1 MYTIMRIVIK
11 EFQQFRRDPKMFGI
25 ILVAPVIQL
34 ILLGYAATLDL
45 KVVHTVIMDSDRS
58 TTSREFI
65 KEFSGSTYFSIDKYV
80 YTYDEAYKEIDAG
93 KTMLILIVPKD
104 FERDINRGETA
115 TLQAIFNGSDGN
127 SASIASGYVQKI
139 IVRFSE
145 EFANNKLQLRGMQRL
160 PAGQVVTQSRVW
172 YNPELESKIF
182 MVPAIV
188 GLLLSIITI
197 VLTSLAIVKE
207 REIGT
212 LEQLIVTPVKS
223 WQLIAGKLIPFVI
236 LGFVSVIIV
245 VTAMKLIFAIDV
257 KGNVIFLFGSSFIY
271 IFSTLGLG
279 LLVSTFSKSQQQ
291 AMMLAMFLVMLPL
304 VFLSGFAFQIENMP
318 VIFQHISTIIP
329 LKYFLL
335 IIRGVILKGS
345 GFAEHWQDALSML
358 IIGTVILTISTLRF
372 RKNID

>member
-25 ILVAPVIQL
+25 ILVSPVIQL

-58 TTSREFI
+58 TTSRELI
-65 KEFSGSTYFSIDKYV
+65 KEFQGSTYFSIDKYV
-80 YTYDEAYKEIDAG
+80 STYDEAYKEIDAG

-104 FERDINRGETA
+104 FEKDINRGETA

-139 IVRFSE
+139 VMRFSE

-279 LLVSTFSKSQQQ
+279 LLVSTFSRTQQQ

>member
-1 MYTIMRIVIK
+1 MYTILRIVIK

-25 ILVAPVIQL
+25 ILIAPVIQL

-65 KEFSGSTYFSIDKYV
+65 KQFDGSTYFSIDKYV
-80 YTYDEAYKEIDAG
+80 NAYDEAYREIDAG
-93 KTMLILIVPKD
+93 KTMLILIIPKD
-104 FERDINRGETA
+104 FEKDINRGETA

-145 EFANNKLQLRGMQRL
+145 EFANNKLKLRGMQRL
-160 PAGQVVTQSRVW
+160 PAGQVATQSRVW

-236 LGFVSVIIV
+236 LGFASVIIV

-257 KGNVIFLFGSSFIY
+257 KGSVVFLFASSLVY

-279 LLVSTFSKSQQQ
+279 LLVSTFSKTQQQ

-318 VIFQHISTIIP
+318 VIFQHISILIP
-329 LKYFLL
+329 LKYFLI

-345 GFAEHWQDALSML
+345 GFAEHWQDALAML
-358 IIGTVILTISTLRF
+358 MIGIVILTISTLRF
-372 RKNID
+372 NKKID

>member
-1 MYTIMRIVIK
+1 MIK
-11 EFQQFRRDPKMFGI
+11 EFQQFKRDPKMFGI

-58 TTSREFI
+58 TTSRQVIEEFR
-65 KEFSGSTYFSIDKYV
+65 GSTYFSIDKYV
-80 YTYDEAYKEIDAG
+80 NSYDDAYKALDAG
-93 KTMLILIVPKD
+93 NTMLVVIIPKD
-104 FERDINRGETA
+104 LEKDINRGETA
-115 TLQAIFNGSDGN
+115 TIQAIFNGSDGN
-127 SASIASGYVQKI
+127 SASIASGYVSKI
-139 IVRFSE
+139 MIRFSE
-145 EFANNKLQLRGMQRL
+145 EVANSKLQVRGVKRF
-160 PAGQVVTQSRVW
+160 PVGQVATDHRVW
-172 YNPELESKIF
+172 YNPELQSKIF

-212 LEQLIVTPVKS
+212 FEQLIVTPVKS

-245 VTAMKLIFAIDV
+245 VTAMKVIFNIDV
-257 KGNVIFLFGSSFIY
+257 KGNVVFLFASSFIY
-271 IFSTLGLG
+271 IYSTLGLG
-279 LLVSTFSKSQQQ
+279 LLVSTFSKTQQQ
-291 AMMLAMFLVMLPL
+291 AMMLAMFLVMMPL

-318 VIFQHISTIIP
+318 VIFQYISNIIP
-329 LKYFLL
+329 LKYFLI

-345 GFAEHWQDALSML
+345 GFTEHWQDALSML
-358 IIGTVILTISTLRF
+358 VIGSVILTISTLRF
-372 RKNID
+372 RKKID

>member
-1 MYTIMRIVIK
+1 MYTILRIVIK

-58 TTSREFI
+58 ATSREFI

-80 YTYDEAYKEIDAG
+80 NSYDDAYREIDAG
-93 KTMLILIVPKD
+93 KTMLVLMIPKD
-104 FERDINRGETA
+104 FEKDINRGETA

-145 EFANNKLQLRGMQRL
+145 EFANDKLQLRGMQRL

-207 REIGT
+207 CEIGT

-279 LLVSTFSKSQQQ
+279 LLVSTFSRTQQQ

>member
-1 MYTIMRIVIK
+1 MYTILRIVIK

-25 ILVAPVIQL
+25 ILIAPVIQL

-65 KEFSGSTYFSIDKYV
+65 KQFDGSTYFSIDKYV
-80 YTYDEAYKEIDAG
+80 NAYDEAYKEIDAG
-93 KTMLILIVPKD
+93 KTMLILIIPKD
-104 FERDINRGETA
+104 FEKDINRGETA

-139 IVRFSE
+139 LVRFSE
-145 EFANNKLQLRGMQRL
+145 EFANNKLKLRGMQRL
-160 PAGQVVTQSRVW
+160 PAGQVATQSRVW

-236 LGFVSVIIV
+236 LGFASVIIV

-257 KGNVIFLFGSSFIY
+257 KGSVVFLFASSLVY

-279 LLVSTFSKSQQQ
+279 LLVSTFSKTQQQ

-318 VIFQHISTIIP
+318 VIFQHISTLIP
-329 LKYFLL
+329 LKYFLI

>member
-65 KEFSGSTYFSIDKYV
+65 KEFQGSTYFSIDKYV
-80 YTYDEAYKEIDAG
+80 NTYDEAYKAVDAG
-93 KTMLILIVPKD
+93 NTMLVLIIPKD
-104 FERDINRGETA
+104 FEKDINRGETA

-139 IVRFSE
+139 VMRFSE
-145 EFANNKLQLRGMQRL
+145 EFANDKLKLRGMQRL
-160 PAGQVVTQSRVW
+160 PAGQVATQSRVW

-279 LLVSTFSKSQQQ
+279 LLVSTFSRTQQQ

>member
-1 MYTIMRIVIK
+1 MYTILRIVIK

-25 ILVAPVIQL
+25 ILIAPVIQL

-65 KEFSGSTYFSIDKYV
+65 KQFDGSTYFSIDKYV
-80 YTYDEAYKEIDAG
+80 NAYDEAYKEIDAG
-93 KTMLILIVPKD
+93 KTMLILIIPKD
-104 FERDINRGETA
+104 FEKDINRGETA

-139 IVRFSE
+139 LVRFSE
-145 EFANNKLQLRGMQRL
+145 EFANNKLKLRGMQRL
-160 PAGQVVTQSRVW
+160 PAGQVATQSRVW

-236 LGFVSVIIV
+236 LGFASVIIV

-257 KGNVIFLFGSSFIY
+257 KGSVVFLFASSLVY

-279 LLVSTFSKSQQQ
+279 LLVSTFSKTQQQ

-318 VIFQHISTIIP
+318 VIFQHISTLIP
-329 LKYFLL
+329 LKYFLI

-345 GFAEHWQDALSML
+345 GFAEHWQDALAML
-358 IIGTVILTISTLRF
+358 IIGTVILLISTLRF
-372 RKNID
+372 NKKID

>member
-1 MYTIMRIVIK
+1 MYTILRIVIK

-25 ILVAPVIQL
+25 ILIAPVIQL

-65 KEFSGSTYFSIDKYV
+65 KQFDGSTYFSIDKYV
-80 YTYDEAYKEIDAG
+80 NAYDEAYKEIDAG
-93 KTMLILIVPKD
+93 KTMLILIIPKD
-104 FERDINRGETA
+104 FEKDINRGETA

-145 EFANNKLQLRGMQRL
+145 EFANNKLKLRGMQRL
-160 PAGQVVTQSRVW
+160 PAGQVATQSRVW

-236 LGFVSVIIV
+236 LGFASVIIV

-257 KGNVIFLFGSSFIY
+257 KGSVVFLFASSLVY

-279 LLVSTFSKSQQQ
+279 LLVSTFSKTQQQ

-318 VIFQHISTIIP
+318 VIFQHISTLIP
-329 LKYFLL
+329 LKYFLI

-345 GFAEHWQDALSML
+345 GFAEHWQDALAML
-358 IIGTVILTISTLRF
+358 IIGTVILLISTLRF
-372 RKNID
+372 NKKID

>member
-1 MYTIMRIVIK
+1 MYTILRIVIK

-65 KEFSGSTYFSIDKYV
+65 NEFDGSTYFSIDKYV
-80 YTYDEAYKEIDAG
+80 NNYDDAYREIDAG
-93 KTMLILIVPKD
+93 KTMLVLIIPKD
-104 FERDINRGETA
+104 FEKDINRGETA

-139 IVRFSE
+139 IIRFSE
-145 EFANNKLQLRGMQRL
+145 EYANNKLLLRGMQRL

-245 VTAMKLIFAIDV
+245 VTAMKFIFAIDV
-257 KGNVIFLFGSSFIY
+257 KGSVVFLFASSFVY

-279 LLVSTFSKSQQQ
+279 LLVSTFSKTQQQ

-345 GFAEHWQDALSML
+345 GFAEHWQDALAML
-358 IIGTVILTISTLRF
+358 MIGIVILTISTMRF
-372 RKNID
+372 RKKLD

>member
-1 MYTIMRIVIK
+1 MRIVIK

>member
-25 ILVAPVIQL
+25 ILVSPVIQL

-58 TTSREFI
+58 TTSRELI
-65 KEFSGSTYFSIDKYV
+65 KEFQGSTYFSIDKYV

-93 KTMLILIVPKD
+93 STMLVLMIPKD
-104 FERDINRGETA
+104 FEKDINRGETA

-279 LLVSTFSKSQQQ
+279 LLVSTFSRTQQQ

-329 LKYFLL
+329 LKYFLI

>member
-1 MYTIMRIVIK
+1 MYTILRIVIK

-58 TTSREFI
+58 ATSRMVIEEFR
-65 KEFSGSTYFSIDKYV
+65 GSTYFSIDKYV
-80 YTYDEAYKEIDAG
+80 NSYDDAYKALDAG
-93 KTMLILIVPKD
+93 NTMLVVIMPKD
-104 FERDINRGETA
+104 LEKDINRGETA
-115 TLQAIFNGSDGN
+115 TIQAIFNGSDGN
-127 SASIASGYVQKI
+127 SASIASGYVSKI
-139 IVRFSE
+139 MIRFSE
-145 EFANNKLQLRGMQRL
+145 EVANGKLQVRGVKRF
-160 PAGQVVTQSRVW
+160 PAGQVATDHRVW
-172 YNPELESKIF
+172 YNPELQSKIF

-212 LEQLIVTPVKS
+212 FEQLIVTPVKS

-245 VTAMKLIFAIDV
+245 VTAMKVIFNIDV
-257 KGNVIFLFGSSFIY
+257 KGNVVFLFASSFIY
-271 IFSTLGLG
+271 IYSTLGLG
-279 LLVSTFSKSQQQ
+279 LLVSTFSKTQQQ
-291 AMMLAMFLVMLPL
+291 AMMLAMFLVMMPL

-318 VIFQHISTIIP
+318 VIFQYISNIIP
-329 LKYFLL
+329 LKYFLI
-335 IIRGVILKGS
+335 IIRGVILKGA
-345 GFAEHWQDALSML
+345 GFTEHWQDALYML

-372 RKNID
+372 KKNID

>member
-45 KVVHTVIMDSDRS
+45 KVVHAVIMDSDRS

-65 KEFSGSTYFSIDKYV
+65 KEFQGSTYFSIDKYV
-80 YTYDEAYKEIDAG
+80 NTYDEAYKAVDAG
-93 KTMLILIVPKD
+93 NTMLVLIIPKD
-104 FERDINRGETA
+104 FEKDINRGETA

-245 VTAMKLIFAIDV
+245 VTAMKFIFAIDV

-279 LLVSTFSKSQQQ
+279 LLVSTFSRTQQQ

-329 LKYFLL
+329 LKYFLI

>member
-1 MYTIMRIVIK
+1 MYTILRIVIK

-58 TTSREFI
+58 ATSRMVIEEFR
-65 KEFSGSTYFSIDKYV
+65 GSTYFSIDKYV
-80 YTYDEAYKEIDAG
+80 NSYDDAYKALDAG
-93 KTMLILIVPKD
+93 NTMLVVIIPKD
-104 FERDINRGETA
+104 LEKDINRGETA
-115 TLQAIFNGSDGN
+115 TIQAIFNGSDGN
-127 SASIASGYVQKI
+127 SASIASGYVSKI
-139 IVRFSE
+139 MIRFSE
-145 EFANNKLQLRGMQRL
+145 EVANGKLQVRGVKRF
-160 PAGQVVTQSRVW
+160 PAGQVATDHRVW
-172 YNPELESKIF
+172 YNPELQSKIF

-212 LEQLIVTPVKS
+212 FEQLIVTPVKS

-236 LGFVSVIIV
+236 LGFASVIIV
-245 VTAMKLIFAIDV
+245 VTAMKVIFNIDV
-257 KGNVIFLFGSSFIY
+257 KGNVVFLFASSFIY
-271 IFSTLGLG
+271 IYSTLGLG
-279 LLVSTFSKSQQQ
+279 LLVSTFSKTQQQ
-291 AMMLAMFLVMLPL
+291 AMMLAMFLVMMPL

-318 VIFQHISTIIP
+318 VIFQYISNIIP
-329 LKYFLL
+329 LKYFLI
-335 IIRGVILKGS
+335 IIRGVILKGA
-345 GFAEHWQDALSML
+345 GFTEHWQDALYML

-372 RKNID
+372 RKKID

>member
-65 KEFSGSTYFSIDKYV
+65 KEFQGSTYFSIDKYV
-80 YTYDEAYKEIDAG
+80 NTYDEAYKAVDAG
-93 KTMLILIVPKD
+93 NTMLVLIIPKD
-104 FERDINRGETA
+104 FEKDINRGETA

-139 IVRFSE
+139 VMRFSE
-145 EFANNKLQLRGMQRL
+145 EFANDKLKLRGMQRL
-160 PAGQVVTQSRVW
+160 PAGQVATQSRVW

-358 IIGTVILTISTLRF
+358 AIGTVILTVSTLRF
-372 RKNID
+372 KKNID